1 MGRKESNQIK
11 QNQSRRIDRTDVHVH
26 VVCSY
31 PAYSEKIPQ
40 YLNQSMKY
48 SDCVFVVNNSYY
60 PKMTCLLGGCYM

>member
-1 MGRKESNQIK
+1 MGRKESNQTNKIEA
-11 QNQSRRIDRTDVHVH
+11 DALTVHVH

-60 PKMTCLLGGCYM
+60 PKMSCLLGGYYM